1 MEPFCRRNFHCFCF
15 FIFVLC
21 TTTSANRR
29 HPQWLGKLVNCINS
43 FQSGQDC
50 PSPLHLTDKSNMQ
63 LKAKTHQTL
72 ELVGKTNKHHHL
84 SETFF
89 TCSTWKEDRVPAYL
103 LLSKWV
109 MWNQPWG
116 SPLLSQNRLLCSVW
130 CPWQHN
136 RRLGGAGRRLTEDK
150 ERMAWNMMQLLNFLF
165 INFKL
170 YQFLDFWIPT
180 ERRKKKHWIDKL
192 SAFNLTQIER

>member
-1 MEPFCRRNFHCFCF
+1 MLMEPCCRRNFHSFWF

-43 FQSGQDC
+43 FQSRQDC
-50 PSPLHLTDKSNMQ
+50 PSPLHLTDKSNIQ

-72 ELVGKTNKHHHL
+72 ELVGKTETGTIIGQCQPNRNIVHL
-84 SETFF
+84 FNM
-89 TCSTWKEDRVPAYL
+89 KQGPVPAYL
-103 LLSKWV
+103 LLSKWI
-109 MWNQPWG
+109 MWSQPWG
-116 SPLLSQNRLLCSVW
+116 SLPRSQNRLLCSVW

-136 RRLGGAGRRLTEDK
+136 RRLGGAGRGLTEDK
-150 ERMAWNMMQLLNFLF
+150 ERMAWNTMQLLNILF

-180 ERRKKKHWIDKL
+180 ERRKKTPKKQ
-192 SAFNLTQIER
+192 AVCF